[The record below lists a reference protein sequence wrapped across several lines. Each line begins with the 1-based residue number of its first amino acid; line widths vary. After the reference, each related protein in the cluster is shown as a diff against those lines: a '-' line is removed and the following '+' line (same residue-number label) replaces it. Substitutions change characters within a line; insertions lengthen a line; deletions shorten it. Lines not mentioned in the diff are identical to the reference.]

1 MKIEAITTGGSKG
14 VTGIQVPTPLVQ
26 FLSFSCSF
34 RQKSCQI
41 TDFGPNS
48 GVGAPR
54 LGNPGSDTDITTQIL
69 SSSPANPYT
78 RGQKFN
84 QQECIPVGCVPP
96 AHSPHEWGGVCLGAG
111 VSALRGV
118 CPGRSG
124 TCPGGCLPMWPVMHA
139 GIPTPSVNRI
149 TDRCKNIT
157 CLQLRLWVVTRMK
170 VAEFP
175 KARVKT
181 WCTT

>member
-34 RQKSCQI
+34 WQKYCQI
-41 TDFGPNS
+41 IDFGPNS

-54 LGNPGSDTDITTQIL
+54 LGNPGFDTDINTQIL

-84 QQECIPVGCVPP
+84 QQECIPVGCVLP
-96 AHSPHEWGGVCLGAG
+96 AHSPHGGGCLPGG
-111 VSALRGV
+111 RVSALRGVCPGWWGV

-124 TCPGGCLPMWPVMHA
+124 TCPGGCLPM
-139 GIPTPSVNRI
+139 
-149 TDRCKNIT
+149 
-157 CLQLRLWVVTRMK
+157 
-170 VAEFP
+170 
-175 KARVKT
+175 
-181 WCTT
+181 